1 MARDTYETTDELET
15 RVRPDGLGNAL
26 VILTTILL
34 LTAFIVVEKSIA
46 KHYNG
51 GMFSDPEQ
59 PVGVPQTKP
68 K

>member
-26 VILTTILL
+26 VIVTTIILL
-34 LTAFIVVEKSIA
+34 AAFIVCEKSIA

-59 PVGVPQTKP
+59 PKGVPQQP

>member
-1 MARDTYETTDELET
+1 MARDTYETTDELE
-15 RVRPDGLGNAL
+15 VRAKPDGLANAL
-26 VILTTILL
+26 IVVTSVLL

-59 PVGVPQTKP
+59 PKGVPATK
-68 K
+68 